1 MEKVYLVIVEN
12 LLSDGLA
19 REVDSV
25 HATRDSAMRRLSQA
39 RADQVGEDIQSA
51 YFVEAWDLQ

>member
-1 MEKVYLVIVEN
+1 MDKVYLVIVEN
-12 LLSDGLA
+12 LLCDGLV

-25 HATRDSAMRRLSQA
+25 HATRDSASRRIAQA
-39 RADQVGEDIQSA
+39 RAEQAGEDIQSA